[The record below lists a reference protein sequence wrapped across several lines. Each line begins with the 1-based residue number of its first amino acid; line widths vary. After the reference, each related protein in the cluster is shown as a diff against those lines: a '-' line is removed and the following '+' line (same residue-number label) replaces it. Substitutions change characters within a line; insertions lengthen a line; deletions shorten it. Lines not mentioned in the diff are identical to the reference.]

1 MGSGKNETTTLS
13 LSFMP
18 LYMCVCVHPPTED
31 VVLQGAN
38 AQGRRLSE
46 NGGHVL
52 IRLQYSIS
60 IVSPCGYFQRSVYVG
75 EVFWGSYGWKSQ
87 GDSSPLLCTMNAR
100 EVEQTERGIHE
111 TQMEEC
117 GCCSAHTAS
126 PADLGVQDCH
136 CPPPTF
142 GSSSHLCSPL
152 PSYVSPCYW
161 SPCLFHCC

>member
-1 MGSGKNETTTLS
+1 MGSGKNETSKHSVS
-13 LSFMP
+13 LIHAP
-18 LYMCVCVHPPTED
+18 IHVCVRAPTHR
-31 VVLQGAN
+31 
-38 AQGRRLSE
+38 GRGTARGKCPGKETVREWSSC
-46 NGGHVL
+46 V
-52 IRLQYSIS
+52 RLQYSIS
-60 IVSPCGYFQRSVYVG
+60 IVSPCSYFQRSVYVG
-75 EVFWGSYGWKSQ
+75 GVFWGSYGWKSQ

-117 GCCSAHTAS
+117 GCCSVHTAS

-136 CPPPTF
+136 SPPPTF
-142 GSSSHLCSPL
+142 GSSSDLCSPL